1 MPGVDIDRTAKY
13 EGVSVA
19 GIKKMD
25 DAFNTTPGPE
35 DKTGEIGSNESL
47 DKVN

>member
-13 EGVSVA
+13 EGVGVA

-25 DAFNTTPGPE
+25 DAFQEAPGPE
-35 DKTGEIGSNESL
+35 DKTGEIGMQESL

>member
-1 MPGVDIDRTAKY
+1 MPGMDIDRTAKY
-13 EGVSVA
+13 EGVGAA

-25 DAFNTTPGPE
+25 DAFNDVPGPKDE
-35 DKTGEIGSNESL
+35 TGEKGSNESL